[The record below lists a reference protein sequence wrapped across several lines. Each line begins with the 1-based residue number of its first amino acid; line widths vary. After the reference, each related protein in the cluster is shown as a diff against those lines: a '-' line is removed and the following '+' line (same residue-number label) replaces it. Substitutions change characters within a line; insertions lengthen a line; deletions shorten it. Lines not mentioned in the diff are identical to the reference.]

1 MVILGVVFKE
11 MGVSKWAYVGLKQ
24 KWDNRERLGTGGDGR
39 GQQGMGVKKKNN
51 LHLKM
56 PSSIQRYCMPSSNQ
70 YLAKV

>member
-1 MVILGVVFKE
+1 MGICGVKAEV
-11 MGVSKWAYVGLKQ
+11 
-24 KWDNRERLGTGGDGR
+24 
-39 GQQGMGVKKKNN
+39 GQQGKIGDRRRWEGTAGNGSQEKKN